1 MEVILG
7 QVFSLVV
14 YFLFNNNGIKSSK
27 LLSLVMHMAIL
38 VHLSWTTWRRQSCLY
53 PYTQESDAP
62 DLDLQTFVSKVTY
75 LIVRATGVDSL

>member
-1 MEVILG
+1 MKMEVILG

-38 VHLSWTTWRRQSCLY
+38 VHLSWTTWRKQSCLY

-62 DLDLQTFVSKVTY
+62 DLDCKDLTVLGIRPFRETHYV
-75 LIVRATGVDSL
+75 